1 MDYQVLFNIVLA
13 GFGALAMILI
23 NSVNKKIDRL
33 AEEDRELMLKVSAL
47 QILVAGQY
55 VTRNE
60 FDAKMET
67 LFKTFS
73 AKLDSIDN
81 KLERRADR
89 V

>member
-1 MDYQVLFNIVLA
+1 MDYQFLFNIVLSA
-13 GFGALAMILI
+13 FGALAMFLI
-23 NSVNKKIDRL
+23 VNVNKKIDRI
-33 AEEDRELMLKVSAL
+33 AEENRELLLKLNSL

-73 AKLDSIDN
+73 AKLDSIDD
-81 KLERRADR
+81 KLERRAR
-89 V
+89 T